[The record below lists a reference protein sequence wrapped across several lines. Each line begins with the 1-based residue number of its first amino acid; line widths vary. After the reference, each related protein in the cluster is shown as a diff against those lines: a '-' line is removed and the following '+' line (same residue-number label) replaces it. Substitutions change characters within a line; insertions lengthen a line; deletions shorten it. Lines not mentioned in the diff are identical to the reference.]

1 MTALLL
7 APAPATRAVTE
18 LTAMVTEVDGLLAR
32 VAVLLNPYDVREL
45 SLSLDKGTL
54 RVLVEGDGFDADR
67 VAARLAKIIGVH
79 AVTRS

>member
-1 MTALLL
+1 
-7 APAPATRAVTE
+7 
-18 LTAMVTEVDGLLAR
+18 
-32 VAVLLNPYDVREL
+32 VREL

-67 VAARLAKIIGVH
+67 VAARLAKIIGIQ

>member
-1 MTALLL
+1 MTALL
-7 APAPATRAVTE
+7 APAPARVVTE
-18 LTAMVTEVDGLLAR
+18 LTALVTEVDGLLAR

-67 VAARLAKIIGVH
+67 VAKIIGIQ

>member
-1 MTALLL
+1 MTALL
-7 APAPATRAVTE
+7 APAPSRVVTE
-18 LTAMVTEVDGLLAR
+18 LTALVTEVDGLLAR

-54 RVLVEGDGFDADR
+54 RVLIEGDGFDADR